1 MHVLKLREY
10 KSEKC
15 SFLGGEGL
23 LRVSKRIGDYSP
35 VRLWENGSV
44 PPPATWTQTL
54 SVSGTR
60 LSFLLLA
67 QPLGLMR
74 WQAGHGATE
83 IQTLGKVQTKSDQ
96 GKIET
101 QRNTISLWG
110 QKGELQS
117 PSLLWEDAQQDVE
130 GTHWAVNLKWPH
142 C

>member
-1 MHVLKLREY
+1 
-10 KSEKC
+10 
-15 SFLGGEGL
+15 
-23 LRVSKRIGDYSP
+23 
-35 VRLWENGSV
+35 
-44 PPPATWTQTL
+44 
-54 SVSGTR
+54 
-60 LSFLLLA
+60 
-67 QPLGLMR
+67 MR